1 MKDIKI
7 DVDFEDTCIDFGK
20 YVHDHCRV
28 SFGQVEI
35 DELWEQYQE
44 LMNKEVRDL
53 LTDEG
58 NGIGEP
64 IMGSLEEVKRYNDY
78 HTNTPE
84 RFPLSYE
91 EWCLLDKDNGSE
103 SNATEKYKD
112 TIKEAEPTQKEIE
125 VNKYG
130 ELIKDFMEPYIEPN
144 SKGNDTI
151 GIANSELEDFYYS
164 LGWRVRR
171 WVKVAISRE
180 KDLVV
185 DDDELVDDSDNVTYG
200 NMGGIPREA
209 LNPNLITT
217 FDKLDKMFDKP
228 TQKETKP
235 MKMTAEEFYK
245 DHFGHTSQHV
255 SMDKIFV
262 CMELYVRH
270 QKVVQEEFDSNH
282 KFSTYDESKP
292 ISGNKYYCGH
302 TTPCDCEPEIKQQ

>member
-35 DELWEQYQE
+35 DELWEAYQDN
-44 LMNKEVRDL
+44 MNKEVRDI
-53 LTDEG
+53 LTDDMDVP
-58 NGIGEP
+58 EP
-64 IMGSLEEVKRYNDY
+64 NDKLK
-78 HTNTPE
+78 E
-84 RFPLSYE
+84 
-91 EWCLLDKDNGSE
+91 
-103 SNATEKYKD
+103 AAAKYKD

-130 ELIKDFMEPYIEPN
+130 ELLKDFMEPYIEKN
-144 SKGNDTI
+144 TQGNDTI
-151 GIANSELEDFYYS
+151 EIANSELEDFYYS

-180 KDLVV
+180 K
-185 DDDELVDDSDNVTYG
+185 E
-200 NMGGIPREA
+200 
-209 LNPNLITT
+209 
-217 FDKLDKMFDKP
+217 K
-228 TQKETKP
+228 
-235 MKMTAEEFYK
+235 KMTAEEFYK

-302 TTPCDCEPEIKQQ
+302 TTPCDCEPEIK